1 MHGLD
6 QKYSPVVRYSPNKLS
21 SIEAEIW
28 KEMYSHHAPQWPK
41 DLNFLGQDPY
51 GNAPGLI
58 RADGNSHSRQRKPV
72 SHVFSDKALSEQ
84 EHVVKHYVSLLV
96 EELQQD
102 ANTHDGTVN
111 LISWFNFTTLATSRI
126 GSLPPCLHA
135 LTFALLPRLLL
146 MLVPD
151 LLYPMRCS

>member
-58 RADGNSHSRQRKPV
+58 RADENSLSRQWKPV
-72 SHVFSDKALSEQ
+72 SHAFSDKASREQ

-96 EELQQD
+96 EKLQQD
-102 ANTHDGTVN
+102 ANKHDGVVN
-111 LISWFNFTTLATSRI
+111 LVSWFNFTTFDVMA
-126 GSLPPCLHA
+126 H
-135 LTFALLPRLLL
+135 LTFGESLNQLAGSIYFPGVGSIFSHVR
-146 MLVPD
+146 
-151 LLYPMRCS
+151 SI